1 MSQQPLPPQ
10 LPRRPGCLQPLSAL
24 FAETALSSSC
34 NYYYHM
40 ASTSIPTLQQRLR
53 ELLRERSITHGDFT
67 LASGRRSSFYIDAR
81 RTTMSGEGLVVIGA
95 LGLAR
100 LVARGWAPDLVGGLT
115 LGADPVAYAI
125 AAAARAQGR
134 PLDAFSVRKQ
144 AKAHGTGK
152 RIEGCFRPG
161 AAVVVVEDVITTGH
175 SAAEAIR
182 AVEAGGGRVLG
193 GLAAV
198 DRGGG
203 GRGAPGRTG
212 DGGGGPVPPPDPGLR
227 FPRPATGPRP
237 ASRGAARFAAS

>member
-40 ASTSIPTLQQRLR
+40 ASNSIPTLQQRLR

-81 RTTMSGEGLVVIGA
+81 RTTMSGEGLLLIGT

-100 LVARGWAPDLVGGLT
+100 LAARGWAPELVGGLT
-115 LGADPVAYAI
+115 LGADPVAYAV
-125 AAAARAQGR
+125 AAAARAQGQ

-144 AKAHGTGK
+144 TKTHGTGK
-152 RIEGCFRPG
+152 RIEGCFTPG
-161 AAVVVVEDVITTGH
+161 AAVVIVEDVITTGH
-175 SAAEAIR
+175 SAAEAIA
-182 AVEAGGGRVLG
+182 AVTTEGGRVLG
-193 GLAAV
+193 VLAVV
-198 DRGGG
+198 DREEG
-203 GRGAPGRTG
+203 GRAMLEQAGHPVEALVKIGRAH
-212 DGGGGPVPPPDPGLR
+212 V
-227 FPRPATGPRP
+227 
-237 ASRGAARFAAS
+237 